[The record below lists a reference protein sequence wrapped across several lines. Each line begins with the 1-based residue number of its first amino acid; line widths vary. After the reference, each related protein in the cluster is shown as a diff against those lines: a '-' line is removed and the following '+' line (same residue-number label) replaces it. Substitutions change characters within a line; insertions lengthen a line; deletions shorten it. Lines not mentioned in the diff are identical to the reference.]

1 MTIAKLGERYQI
13 VVPKEV
19 REALGLKPGDRMDVQ
34 IVDGKVVMVPQ
45 TSYTSRLFG
54 KHRSLWQGEDAVDYI
69 RSERESW
76 RD

>member
-1 MTIAKLGERYQI
+1 MRCASVSPEV

-19 REALGLKPGDRMDVQ
+19 REALGLKPGSILDVQ

-54 KHRSLWQGEDAVDYI
+54 KHRSLWQGEEAVDYI
-69 RSERESW
+69 RSQRESW
-76 RD
+76 CD